1 MAADGAR
8 RGRLTEE
15 DAMNLLRAVIGAVAV
30 LVLAACTAGPPH
42 SASQHAAVTGHT
54 SARGMVT
61 GRFVLEGGPIGPDGQ
76 QPGERPIAGTVLF
89 RAGPGQAVKVRV
101 GKSGTFSVWLPA
113 GIYQVSGR
121 SPAVMQVSNG
131 AVIGAGG
138 KLISGREHERPCSQQ
153 RTVTVASG
161 QTARIAVTCIVP

>member
-1 MAADGAR
+1 
-8 RGRLTEE
+8 
-15 DAMNLLRAVIGAVAV
+15 MNLLRAVIGAVVV
-30 LVLAACTAGPPH
+30 LILAACAAGPAH
-42 SASQHAAVTGHT
+42 SASRDAAVTGHT
-54 SARGMVT
+54 SAGGMIT

-101 GKSGTFSVWLPA
+101 GKSGTFSVRLPA
-113 GIYQVSGR
+113 GTYHVSGR
-121 SPAVMQVSNG
+121 SPSVMQVSNG

-153 RTVTVASG
+153 RTVTIASG

>member
-1 MAADGAR
+1 MRSRAAAYGIPG
-8 RGRLTEE
+8 RGRDGTHVSPG
-15 DAMNLLRAVIGAVAV
+15 D
-30 LVLAACTAGPPH
+30 
-42 SASQHAAVTGHT
+42 GHWEIP
-54 SARGMVT
+54 ARS
-61 GRFVLEGGPIGPDGQ
+61 GPIGPDGQ

-101 GKSGTFSVWLPA
+101 GKSGTFSVRLPA
-113 GIYQVSGR
+113 GTYRVSGR

-138 KLISGREHERPCSQQ
+138 KLISGREHERPCTQQ
-153 RTVTVASG
+153 QTVTVASG